1 MCQRYV
7 DTFSRMANVRIRS
20 LHLLQDISV
29 KICLSA
35 TRLLEPVCWFACLY
49 VAFSHLISCAFLHG
63 QPTNAIMS
71 SGSVLVQAV
80 ALHECSYK
88 YRSLIGHG
96 ALFVHPH
103 PALVVGGQCKV
114 HISTIFNIATR
125 ASWAFTFS
133 TFHVVAVGKDA
144 RLEQAA
150 LQSCCQFAAR

>member
-1 MCQRYV
+1 M

-71 SGSVLVQAV
+71 SGSALVQAV
-80 ALHECSYK
+80 ALHECSYT
-88 YRSLIGHG
+88 YSSLVGHRAAVPDPYPTDCG
-96 ALFVHPH
+96 P
-103 PALVVGGQCKV
+103 CKV
-114 HISTIFNIATR
+114 HISTIFIIATR
-125 ASWAFTFS
+125 VSSSS
-133 TFHVVAVGKDA
+133 TSSSVHVVAVGKDA

-150 LQSCCQFAAR
+150 LQSCCQLAAR